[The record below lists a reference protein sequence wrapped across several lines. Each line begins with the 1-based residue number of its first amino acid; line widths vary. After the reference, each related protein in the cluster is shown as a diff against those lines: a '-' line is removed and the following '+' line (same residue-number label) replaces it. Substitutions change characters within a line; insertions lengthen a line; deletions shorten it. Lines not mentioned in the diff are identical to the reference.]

1 MAGDRLGPYRG
12 KRREGSTP
20 EPGVEGATTGADAP
34 AARADGGDLP
44 RFVVQEHHA
53 RRLHWDLRL
62 EHDGVAASWAIPNGI
77 PDEPRENRKAVPTED
92 HPLEYL
98 DFEGEIPQGQYGAG
112 SMRIWDRGTY
122 EAHEVTDRKVE
133 VTFHG
138 ERLRGRYGLFPAG
151 ENWLIHRMDPPPK
164 GHEPMPEQ
172 VAPMLARAGALPAEG
187 AGWAYE
193 VKWDG
198 VRAVAFCA
206 PGRVRLQGRSLADM
220 TAQYPE
226 VQRLARALG
235 HRRAVLDGELVAF
248 DERGLP
254 SFERL
259 QRRINVTEAA
269 ARRRAKE
276 VPVTYVLFDLL
287 WLDGRSLL
295 GTPYEQRR
303 EALEAL
309 GLEGPAWRT
318 PDVVHGDGEAFL
330 AATREQG
337 LEGIVAKRLDRPYE
351 PGRRANGWVK
361 VKHRPTTEVVVG
373 GWAPMKPSQPTRRR
387 ERIGALLVGVRETDG
402 ALRCVG
408 RVGTGFTEAEL
419 DRLAA
424 LLGPLERDTSPF
436 DGGGA
441 RAPRGAV
448 YVEPRH
454 VAEVEFAEWT
464 KEGILRAPS
473 YKGLRDAEPTAFLA
487 TAREV
492 GGRRPA
498 LELEV
503 PGPPT
508 RELRLSNPDK
518 VLYPAT
524 GFTKR
529 DLVAYYAAISPVL
542 LPHLAGREL
551 TLKRYP
557 EGVEGD
563 FFYEKNAPGHR
574 PEWVRTANGF
584 VVADDLPTLVWL
596 ANLADLELHTPMA
609 HAREPQRPTMMVFD
623 LDPGAPADIVACCR
637 VGLVLQGLFEQ
648 LGLASAPKTSGSKG
662 LQLYVPLNTDV
673 THDATKRFA
682 KAVAE
687 LLEQAEPELVVS
699 RQARE
704 ARAGRVLVDWSQ
716 NDRHKTTVCV
726 YSPRARERPTVS
738 TPVTWDEVRACLD
751 AEDPGLLTFTTD
763 AVVERAERDGD
774 LFAPVL
780 SVVQRLPSL

>member
-1 MAGDRLGPYRG
+1 MAGDPLRSYRG
-12 KRREGSTP
+12 KRREGATP
-20 EPGVEGATTGADAP
+20 EPGVEALPTGADAP
-34 AARADGGDLP
+34 IAPGDDGDLP

-77 PDEPRENRKAVPTED
+77 PDEPGENRKAVPTED

-98 DFEGEIPQGQYGAG
+98 DFEGDIPHGQYGAG
-112 SMRIWDRGTY
+112 SMRIWDRGHY
-122 EAHEVTDRKVE
+122 EAHEYTDRKVE

-151 ENWLIHRMDPPPK
+151 EDWLIHRMDPPPE
-164 GHEPMPEQ
+164 GYEPMPEQ
-172 VAPMLARAGALPAEG
+172 VAPMLARTGPLPADE
-187 AGWAYE
+187 AAWAYE

-198 VRAVAFCA
+198 VRAVAFCT
-206 PGRVRLQGRSLADM
+206 PGRVRLQGRSQADM
-220 TAQYPE
+220 TAQYSE

-259 QRRINVTEAA
+259 QRRMNVTDETA
-269 ARRRAKE
+269 ARRRMKE
-276 VPVTYVLFDLL
+276 VAVTYVLFDLL

-295 GTPYEQRR
+295 SLPYEERR

-309 GLEGPAWRT
+309 ELEGPAWRT
-318 PDVVHGDGEAFL
+318 PDLVRGDGEAFL

-337 LEGIVAKRLDRPYE
+337 LEGIVAKRLDCPYE
-351 PGRRANGWVK
+351 PGRRATGWVK
-361 VKHRPTTEVVVG
+361 VKHRPSTEVVIG
-373 GWAPMKPSQPTRRR
+373 GWVPGEGRRR
-387 ERIGALLVGVRETDG
+387 ERIGALLAGVREADG
-402 ALRCVG
+402 SLRCAG

-424 LLGPLERDTSPF
+424 LLGPLERETSPF
-436 DGGGA
+436 DGGGP
-441 RAPRGAV
+441 RPPRGAV

-464 KEGILRAPS
+464 KEGVLRAPS

-487 TAREV
+487 TAHEV

-508 RELRLSNPDK
+508 RAVRLSNPDK

-529 DLVAYYAAISPVL
+529 DLVAYHAAISPVL

-557 EGVEGD
+557 DGVEGD
-563 FFYEKNAPGHR
+563 FFYEKNAPAHR
-574 PEWVRTANGF
+574 PDWVPTANGF
-584 VVADDLPTLVWL
+584 VVCDDLPTLVWL

-609 HAREPQRPTMMVFD
+609 RAREPDRPTMMVFD

-662 LQLYVPLNTDV
+662 LQVYVPLNTPV
-673 THDATKRFA
+673 THEATKRFA

-687 LLEQAEPELVVS
+687 LLEQAEPDLVIS
-699 RQARE
+699 RQAKELRG
-704 ARAGRVLVDWSQ
+704 GRVLVDWSQ

-738 TPVTWDEVRACLD
+738 TPVTWEEVRTCLD
-751 AEDPGLLTFTTD
+751 AQDAELLAFTTD
-763 AVVERAERDGD
+763 AVLERVQREGD

-780 SVVQRLPSL
+780 SVVQRLPTL

>member
-20 EPGVEGATTGADAP
+20 EPAGRPWAGAGGES
-34 AARADGGDLP
+34 GGDLT
-44 RFVVQEHHA
+44 RFAVQEHHA

-98 DFEGEIPQGQYGAG
+98 DFEGDIPDGQYGAG
-112 SMRIWDRGTY
+112 SMRIWDRGTC
-122 EAHEVTDRKVE
+122 EVHEFTDRKVE

-151 ENWLIHRMDPPPK
+151 EDWLIHRMDPPPE

-172 VAPMLARAGALPAEG
+172 VAPMLARAGALPAKG

-206 PGRVRLQGRSLADM
+206 PGRIRLQGRSLADM

-259 QRRINVTEAA
+259 QRRMNLSDEAA
-269 ARRRAKE
+269 ARRRMKDVA
-276 VPVTYVLFDLL
+276 VTYVIFDLL

-295 GTPYEQRR
+295 DAPYEERR

-309 GLEGPAWRT
+309 GLEGGPAWRT
-318 PDVVHGDGEAFL
+318 PDIVSGDGEAFL
-330 AATREQG
+330 AVTREQG
-337 LEGIVAKRLDRPYE
+337 LEGIVAKRLDCPYE

-373 GWAPMKPSQPTRRR
+373 GWVPGEGRRR
-387 ERIGALLVGVRETDG
+387 ERIGALLVGVREADG
-402 ALRCVG
+402 SLRCAG
-408 RVGTGFTEAEL
+408 RVGTGFTEDEL
-419 DRLAA
+419 DRLAV

-436 DGGGA
+436 DGGA
-441 RAPRGAV
+441 RPPRGAV

-464 KEGILRAPS
+464 REGLLRAPS

-503 PGPPT
+503 PGPST

-518 VLYPAT
+518 VLYPAD

-557 EGVEGD
+557 NGVEGD
-563 FFYEKNAPGHR
+563 FFYEKNAPVHR
-574 PEWVRTANGF
+574 PEWVRTVNGF
-584 VVADDLPTLVWL
+584 VVADDLATLVWL

-609 HAREPQRPTMMVFD
+609 RAREPGRPTMMVFD

-648 LGLASAPKTSGSKG
+648 LGLVSVPKTSGSKG
-662 LQLYVPLNTDV
+662 LQLYVPLHTDV

-682 KAVAE
+682 RAVAE

-699 RQARE
+699 RQAKE
-704 ARAGRVLVDWSQ
+704 LRAGRVLVDWSQ

-738 TPVTWDEVRACLD
+738 TPVSWDEVRACLD
-751 AEDPGLLTFTTD
+751 AGDPDLLTFTTD
-763 AVVERAERDGD
+763 AVVERAQSDGD
-774 LFAPVL
+774 LFAAVL
-780 SVVQRLPSL
+780 SEVQRLPAL